1 MNEWNKI
8 YKINRE
14 LDEIFIKK
22 YNDKDIFKKNC
33 LELIVEISELANET
47 KCFKY
52 WSIKKPS
59 KEKVLE
65 EYADCIIMILSF
77 YTYYNLKLDNII
89 NHVCTKSIIDLFTIL
104 FKDASNLINDNKGES
119 IKSIFSNLI
128 YMGKLL
134 KFSDKEIYD
143 ACYKKMDIVKNRLES
158 NY

>member
-33 LELIVEISELANET
+33 LVLIVEISELANET

-89 NHVCTKSIIDLFTIL
+89 NHVSTKCIIDLFSVL
-104 FKDASNLINDNKGES
+104 FKEASNLINDNKGES

-143 ACYKKMDIVKNRLES
+143 ACYKKMDVVKNRLES